1 MKRNLEIIF
10 VFLFGILLGL
20 AIFGTVQS
28 HTEPKITEK
37 PAPEVKYVYIETE
50 KVKEVPVYVEV
61 EVPVYVEPDFYR
73 TLSSDDEF
81 YLMDLAMREAEG
93 EGVNGM
99 LWVMY
104 CAECR
109 REAFG
114 GSYYDIWSS
123 DAFKASMNRAGLTP
137 NENCLKA
144 LELFKEGWIPKPL
157 WFRLDDF
164 HSFGTPLAKV
174 GAHYF
179 SSK

>member
-37 PAPEVKYVYIETE
+37 PAPEVEYVYIETE

-61 EVPVYVEPDFYR
+61 EVPVYVER
-73 TLSSDDEF
+73 EF
-81 YLMDLAMREAEG
+81 FRNYSEADSWYFKDYAMREGES
-93 EGVNGM
+93 EGVVGM
-99 LWVMY
+99 LWLMY
-104 CAECR
+104 TFENRC
-109 REAFG
+109 EAFG
-114 GSYYDIWSS
+114 TTPAEEWASPASASS
-123 DAFKASMNRAGLTP
+123 MPRTGIEP
-137 NENCLKA
+137 NEDCLKA
-144 LELFKEGWIPKPL
+144 YELFVEGWTPKPL
-157 WFRLDDF
+157 YFRTGNY